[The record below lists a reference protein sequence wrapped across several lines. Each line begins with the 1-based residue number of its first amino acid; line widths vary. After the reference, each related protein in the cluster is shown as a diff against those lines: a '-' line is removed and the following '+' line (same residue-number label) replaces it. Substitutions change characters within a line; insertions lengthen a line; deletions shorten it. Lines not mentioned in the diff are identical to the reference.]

1 MLFRSAAL
9 AAARAEREAY
19 EAMWRERGAV
29 PDEVFGPEAAGNG
42 STQALAAVGGQ

>member
-1 MLFRSAAL
+1 MIERERIAHEAAL

-29 PDEVFGPEAAGNG
+29 PDEVFGPSAAR
-42 STQALAAVGGQ
+42 